1 MLLSNRINEK
11 FRLLCVFD
19 LDNSKLLFFTVL
31 FLPCIFFL
39 VIISSVNENKPMDE
53 LLQVAMLSEKSYAF
67 ST

>member
-1 MLLSNRINEK
+1 MLLSIRINEK

-31 FLPCIFFL
+31 FLPCIFCI
-39 VIISSVNENKPMDE
+39 VIISSVNENKLMDE
-53 LLQVAMLSEKSYAF
+53 LLQVAMLSEKSYAI

>member
-1 MLLSNRINEK
+1 MLLSIRINEK

-19 LDNSKLLFFTVL
+19 LYNSKLLFFTIL
-31 FLPCIFFL
+31 LLPCIFCI

-53 LLQVAMLSEKSYAF
+53 LLQVAMLSEKSYVI